1 MDAIWHIEDSGVLQ
15 RWRDDLR
22 AHGRLRRW
30 GHRANIDFPGLEGV
44 HLVVDGAIDA
54 VWQGNLLRLPKGS
67 LFGFH
72 LADVELKAYDDTVLL
87 EIHEESLDHLGEKI
101 TRVGLI
107 NAREYRIPLSKLLK
121 TRDDQ
126 RVLAALLHVAQNDAA
141 ARIEL
146 EVQAKHLARVTGLPL
161 ERTKRV
167 FEALQNAN
175 LVEVGR
181 RGLVIPDVAAIRAIL
196 SGDFP

>member
-1 MDAIWHIEDSGVLQ
+1 MDAIWHIEESGVLQ
-15 RWRDDLR
+15 RWQEDLR
-22 AHGRLRRW
+22 THGRMRRW
-30 GHRANIDFPGLEGV
+30 GHRASIDFPGVQSV

-54 VWQGNLLRLPKGS
+54 LWQGQILRLPRGT

-72 LADVELKAYDDTVLL
+72 LADVELKAYDDTVVL
-87 EIHEESLDHLGEKI
+87 EIRNESLNELGEKV
-101 TRVGLI
+101 TRVGLL
-107 NAREYRIPLSKLLK
+107 NAREYRIPLSKLLR

-126 RVLAALLHVAQNDAA
+126 RVLAALLHVAQDDTAS
-141 ARIEL
+141 RLEI

-167 FEALQNAN
+167 FAALQTAN

-196 SGDFP
+196 NGDM